1 MEFKKR
7 TIIWEENTEPPKNYY
22 WVKPDNKVYEFSVEE
37 RKWVESEELTYT
49 PKDEEETPVEPVEPE
64 FTPVEYTFISYGD
77 AEGEREYARG
87 KVETTEDKKEFN
99 SVEYTGVKVTENS
112 IESFVGQTFYIVSDA
127 VAGTIYQLYN
137 AEGEA
142 QEIWIKF
149 EEPAQVE

>member
-112 IESFVGQTFYIVSDA
+112 IEGFVGQTFYIVSDA

>member
-77 AEGEREYARG
+77 AAGEREYARG
-87 KVETTEDKKEFN
+87 KVETTEDKKEFD

-112 IESFVGQTFYIVSDA
+112 IEGFVGQTFYIVSDA

-149 EEPAQVE
+149 EEPAQVA